1 MGVLFQQKNYLKIFG
16 ARNSLKATT
25 TLSWPILLAYGK
37 KCTNRRASQSISKLF
52 GGWVTPLSKAKNTE
66 SREMHKRL
74 ALKITV
80 KFLALVLVFEVAL
93 ILLGLLFLV
102 IMGATNL
109 DRTVWFE
116 ALKPFLIPLLI
127 VLSVAGCGY
136 ISYRFMLRPLEH
148 LDEVAEA
155 AKQLAHPTDAPILLS
170 HDLKSIEDDL
180 NLVREQTLNS
190 IKDAREADVRKDDL
204 LVYLAHDLKTPLTSV
219 LGYLKLMED
228 EPEIDPALIKKY
240 SGIAGR
246 KAERLESLINEFF
259 EITRFST
266 HKLSLEPA
274 KTNLS
279 RMLMQITYEFHPI
292 LTEKNLEWDLQIPE
306 NIEIVC
312 DRDKLERAI
321 DNLIRNAI
329 NYSYAGTTIFFSLT
343 QLDEQVRICV
353 QNKGQTIPPE
363 KLERIFEQ
371 FYRLDAA
378 RSSDTGGAGLG
389 LAIAKEIIELHHGT
403 ISAHSESETI
413 QFLVQ
418 LPLDCQKN
426 VRSSSE
432 RNH

>member
-1 MGVLFQQKNYLKIFG
+1 M
-16 ARNSLKATT
+16 
-25 TLSWPILLAYGK
+25 
-37 KCTNRRASQSISKLF
+37 
-52 GGWVTPLSKAKNTE
+52 SKAKDTE

-279 RMLMQITYEFHPI
+279 RMLMQITSWNRQ
-292 LTEKNLEWDLQIPE
+292 KQ
-306 NIEIVC
+306 
-312 DRDKLERAI
+312 
-321 DNLIRNAI
+321 
-329 NYSYAGTTIFFSLT
+329 
-343 QLDEQVRICV
+343 
-353 QNKGQTIPPE
+353 
-363 KLERIFEQ
+363 
-371 FYRLDAA
+371 
-378 RSSDTGGAGLG
+378 
-389 LAIAKEIIELHHGT
+389 
-403 ISAHSESETI
+403 ISAG
-413 QFLVQ
+413 
-418 LPLDCQKN
+418 C
-426 VRSSSE
+426 
-432 RNH
+432 

>member
-1 MGVLFQQKNYLKIFG
+1 M
-16 ARNSLKATT
+16 
-25 TLSWPILLAYGK
+25 
-37 KCTNRRASQSISKLF
+37 
-52 GGWVTPLSKAKNTE
+52 SKAKNTE

-403 ISAHSESETI
+403 ISAHSENETI

-426 VRSSSE
+426 VRSKKLIRKKSLTAKIGRKHHFPRSDILFISGRGSFLFPE
-432 RNH
+432 NREDAL

>member
-1 MGVLFQQKNYLKIFG
+1 M
-16 ARNSLKATT
+16 
-25 TLSWPILLAYGK
+25 
-37 KCTNRRASQSISKLF
+37 
-52 GGWVTPLSKAKNTE
+52 SKAKNTE

-190 IKDAREADVRKDDL
+190 IKDAREADIRKDDL

-292 LTEKNLEWDLQIPE
+292 LTEKDLEWDLQIPE

-329 NYSYAGTTIFFSLT
+329 NYSYAGTTIWSGSFPTTPATTAASRPRRKRRWPSSRRRSWSGFLNSFTGWT
-343 QLDEQVRICV
+343 QPVLPTLAAQDLVW
-353 QNKGQTIPPE
+353 
-363 KLERIFEQ
+363 
-371 FYRLDAA
+371 RLPK
-378 RSSDTGGAGLG
+378 RSSNCIMGPSPRIVKTRRFSSLSNFPW
-389 LAIAKEIIELHHGT
+389 T
-403 ISAHSESETI
+403 
-413 QFLVQ
+413 
-418 LPLDCQKN
+418 
-426 VRSSSE
+426 VRKM
-432 RNH
+432 

>member
-1 MGVLFQQKNYLKIFG
+1 M
-16 ARNSLKATT
+16 
-25 TLSWPILLAYGK
+25 
-37 KCTNRRASQSISKLF
+37 
-52 GGWVTPLSKAKNTE
+52 SKAKDTE

-93 ILLGLLFLV
+93 ILLGLLFLI

-259 EITRFST
+259 EITR
-266 HKLSLEPA
+266 
-274 KTNLS
+274 
-279 RMLMQITYEFHPI
+279 LMQITYEFHPI

-371 FYRLDAA
+371 FYRLNAA

-403 ISAHSESETI
+403 ISAHSENETI